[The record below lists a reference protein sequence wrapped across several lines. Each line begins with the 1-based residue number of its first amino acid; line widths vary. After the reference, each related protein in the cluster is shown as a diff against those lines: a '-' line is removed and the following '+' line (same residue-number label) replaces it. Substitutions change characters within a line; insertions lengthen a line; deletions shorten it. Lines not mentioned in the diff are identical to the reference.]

1 MSEDQPA
8 EKHTKESLDNNHPF
22 KIANARNYKNF
33 GWQPTVETHSLL
45 IVDGVPYN
53 KLDTVYVRSTKNNTI
68 VNLVD
73 MNGQTL
79 YSVSAGS
86 VGFKNCKKST
96 AIAGQAVGLA
106 MSDVSGFKKG
116 LTRTLRFFNS
126 LV

>member
-1 MSEDQPA
+1 
-8 EKHTKESLDNNHPF
+8 
-22 KIANARNYKNF
+22 
-33 GWQPTVETHSLL
+33 
-45 IVDGVPYN
+45 
-53 KLDTVYVRSTKNNTI
+53 
-68 VNLVD
+68 
-73 MNGQTL
+73 
-79 YSVSAGS
+79 VSAGS

>member
-1 MSEDQPA
+1 
-8 EKHTKESLDNNHPF
+8 
-22 KIANARNYKNF
+22 
-33 GWQPTVETHSLL
+33 
-45 IVDGVPYN
+45 VPYN

-106 MSDVSGFKKG
+106 MSDVSGFKQV
-116 LTRTLRFFNS
+116 LT
-126 LV
+126 